1 MRPGADTKETV
12 GRRVYIAFSSGLTL
26 NPEPMWQ
33 HQLRRMVLVSQMW
46 KKWIPAAVV
55 PVVIAGVVIAVPLAA
70 NASGSLPEKTPQE
83 LLALVAASNVPALS
97 GTFEQT
103 SNLGL
108 PELPTGTGAQGSGS
122 TAQAAS
128 ALELLTGNHTA
139 RVYTDSTNGAKNM
152 RLQVLD
158 SMAERDVI
166 RSGGDVWLYDSKKQ
180 AATHVTLPAHPD
192 AAGSVPDAGSAA
204 AQTPDQLAAKL
215 LAAVT
220 PTTDVSVG
228 NDVTVAGRS
237 AYDLVLTPHATDTLV
252 GSVSIAVDG
261 ATGLPLK
268 VEIVPRGSAD
278 PAFTTAFTAISFDA
292 PAADLFAFTPP
303 AGTTVTEQAVPAESS
318 KSSAD
323 PSKAADK
330 PVVAGTGWS
339 SIVELN
345 VGTDQSALTSSPLFA
360 QLATPVDGGNVFS
373 TSLVNVLLT
382 TDGRVF
388 AGSVSAE
395 ALQAAAAAPAPA
407 GVPATASD
415 PAAN

>member
-1 MRPGADTKETV
+1 
-12 GRRVYIAFSSGLTL
+12 
-26 NPEPMWQ
+26 
-33 HQLRRMVLVSQMW
+33 MVLVAQMW

-55 PVVIAGVVIAVPLAA
+55 PVVIAGVVIAVPMAA
-70 NASGSLPEKTPQE
+70 NATGGLPEKTPQE
-83 LLALVAASNVPALS
+83 VLALVAASDVSAMS

-108 PELPTGTGAQGSGS
+108 PELPAGMSAGSGPSTSGSGS

-139 RVYTDSTNGAKNM
+139 RVYVDSTAGAKNM

-166 RSGGDVWLYDSKKQ
+166 RSGSDVWLYDSKKQ
-180 AATHVTLPAHPD
+180 AATHVALPTKTD
-192 AAGSVPDAGSAA
+192 AATGVPNAAEAAG

-220 PTTDVSVG
+220 PTTTVSVG
-228 NDVTVAGRS
+228 DNVTVAGRS
-237 AYDLVLTPHATDTLV
+237 AYDLVLTPQATGTLV

-261 ATGLPLK
+261 TTGLPLS
-268 VEIVPRGSAD
+268 VEIVAKGSAD

-292 PAADLFAFTPP
+292 PSADLFEFTPP
-303 AGTTVTEQAVPAESS
+303 AGTTVTEQALPTEAA
-318 KSSAD
+318 K
-323 PSKAADK
+323 PSGERGMAGDK
-330 PVVAGTGWS
+330 PVVTGEGWA

-345 VGTDQSALTSSPLFA
+345 VGAETSALTSSPLFA
-360 QLATPVDGGNVFS
+360 QLTTPVDGGNIFS

-395 ALQAAAAAPAPA
+395 ALQSAAAAAPSA
-407 GVPATASD
+407 VPS
-415 PAAN
+415 AAN

>member
-1 MRPGADTKETV
+1 
-12 GRRVYIAFSSGLTL
+12 
-26 NPEPMWQ
+26 
-33 HQLRRMVLVSQMW
+33 MVLVSQMW

-70 NASGSLPEKTPQE
+70 NASGNLPEKTPQE
-83 LLALVAASNVPALS
+83 VLALVAASNVTAMS

-108 PELPTGTGAQGSGS
+108 PQLPTGTSAQGSGS

-139 RVYTDSTNGAKNM
+139 RVYVDGSNGSANM

-166 RSGGDVWLYDSKKQ
+166 RSGSDVWLYDSKKQ
-180 AATHVTLPAHPD
+180 AATHMTLPEKTD
-192 AAGSVPDAGSAA
+192 ATGSVPDAAA
-204 AQTPDQLAAKL
+204 ATQTPDQLAAKL

-220 PTTDVSVG
+220 PTTAVSVG
-228 NDVTVAGRS
+228 NNVSVAGRS
-237 AYDLVLTPHATDTLV
+237 AYDLVLTPEAGDTLV

-261 ATGLPLK
+261 VTGLPLS
-268 VEIVPRGSAD
+268 VEIVPKGSAD
-278 PAFTTAFTAISFDA
+278 PAFTTQFTSISFDA
-292 PAADLFAFTPP
+292 PSADLFTFTPP
-303 AGTTVTEQAVPAESS
+303 SGTTVTEQALPAETA
-318 KSSAD
+318 KPTGQRGTAG
-323 PSKAADK
+323 DK
-330 PVVAGTGWS
+330 PVVTGAGWS

-360 QLATPVDGGNVFS
+360 QLMTPVDGGNVFS

-388 AGSVSAE
+388 AGSVTAE
-395 ALQAAAAAPAPA
+395 ALQAAAAA
-407 GVPATASD
+407 
-415 PAAN
+415 AN

>member
-1 MRPGADTKETV
+1 M
-12 GRRVYIAFSSGLTL
+12 
-26 NPEPMWQ
+26 
-33 HQLRRMVLVSQMW
+33 SQMF

-55 PVVIAGVVIAVPLAA
+55 PVVIAGVVIAVPMAA

-83 LLALVAASNVPALS
+83 VLSLVAGSDVSALS

-108 PELPTGTGAQGSGS
+108 PQLPTGTGAQSQGS

-139 RVYTDSTNGAKNM
+139 RVYTDSTNGAVNM

-166 RSGGDVWLYDSKKQ
+166 RSGSDVWLYDSKKQ
-180 AATHVTLPAHPD
+180 AATHVTLPAKTD
-192 AAGSVPDAGSAA
+192 ATTGSPDAGST
-204 AQTPDQLAAKL
+204 QTPDQLAAKL

-220 PTTDVSVG
+220 PSTTVSVG
-228 NDVTVAGRS
+228 ADMTVARRS
-237 AYDLVLTPHATDTLV
+237 AYDLVLTPQAGDTLI

-268 VEIVPRGSAD
+268 VEIVPKGSAD
-278 PAFTTAFTAISFDA
+278 PAFTTAFTAISFDS
-292 PAADLFAFTPP
+292 PSADLFAFTPP
-303 AGTTVTEQAVPAESS
+303 AGTTVTEQAVPAGMTKPSGGRDAG
-318 KSSAD
+318 KS
-323 PSKAADK
+323 ADK
-330 PVVAGTGWS
+330 PVVTGTGWS
-339 SIVELN
+339 SIIELN

-360 QLATPVDGGNVFS
+360 QLMTPVDGGNVFS

-382 TDGRVF
+382 KDGRVF
-388 AGSVSAE
+388 AGSVSQE
-395 ALQAAAAAPAPA
+395 ALQAAAAAAAP
-407 GVPATASD
+407 VAS
-415 PAAN
+415 AAN